1 MKAPGWLGTVAL
13 LVMGMSTLPGA
24 AFAQSGDVETRV
36 EISRQIIDI
45 AYPEA
50 ERFAMFSKVAD
61 QMETQMRQSV
71 EGLID
76 DEGASE
82 IIRRYQADVREKQS
96 SVLEKHIPLLM
107 DAWVTAYADIFS
119 EKELRDILSFVR
131 TDSGRTFMMRSTD
144 VLSNQ
149 HFAAANQA
157 YIDDAMGVAM
167 QEMPKMM
174 EEIVAYK
181 QAQQA
186 E

>member
-1 MKAPGWLGTVAL
+1 
-13 LVMGMSTLPGA
+13 
-24 AFAQSGDVETRV
+24 
-36 EISRQIIDI
+36 
-45 AYPEA
+45 
-50 ERFAMFSKVAD
+50 
-61 QMETQMRQSV
+61 
-71 EGLID
+71 
-76 DEGASE
+76 
-82 IIRRYQADVREKQS
+82 
-96 SVLEKHIPLLM
+96 
-107 DAWVTAYADIFS
+107 
-119 EKELRDILSFVR
+119 
-131 TDSGRTFMMRSTD
+131 MMRSTD